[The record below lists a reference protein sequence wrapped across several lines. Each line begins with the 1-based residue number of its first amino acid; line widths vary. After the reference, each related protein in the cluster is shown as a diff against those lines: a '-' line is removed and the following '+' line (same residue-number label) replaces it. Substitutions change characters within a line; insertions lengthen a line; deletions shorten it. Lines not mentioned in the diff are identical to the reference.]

1 MKMRKIGIH
10 RLWGILIALAIM
22 ITAFILF
29 NLMTY
34 LKMDKQVKE
43 LEQVAQ
49 QYNSNYKVYLS
60 TSNTL
65 RGYNTKISERANE
78 LNELE
83 KLMQSTAL
91 NYRKEGNKIIF
102 SGIVNPG
109 RFSQILNYL
118 SDAKTLKINKLST
131 QSQSEL
137 PLLIGDSEIPDML
150 IQEMEIEIIQINEK
164 ILEG

>member
-1 MKMRKIGIH
+1 MMRKIGIH
-10 RLWGILIALAIM
+10 RLWGILIALAVM

-29 NLMTY
+29 NLLTY
-34 LKMDKQVKE
+34 LRMDKQIKE
-43 LEQVAQ
+43 LEQVAL
-49 QYNSNYKVYLS
+49 QYNSNYGVYLS

-65 RGYNTKISERANE
+65 RGYNTRISEKANE

-83 KLMQSTAL
+83 KLMQSIAL
-91 NYRKEGNKIIF
+91 KYRKEGNKITF
-102 SGIVNPG
+102 SGIVKPE

-137 PLLIGDSEIPDML
+137 PLLIGESDIPDMY

>member
-1 MKMRKIGIH
+1 MRKIGIH
-10 RLWGILIALAIM
+10 RLWGILIALAVM

-29 NLMTY
+29 NLLTY
-34 LKMDKQVKE
+34 LRMDKQIKE
-43 LEQVAQ
+43 LEQVAL
-49 QYNSNYKVYLS
+49 QYNSNYSVYLS

-65 RGYNTKISERANE
+65 RGYNNKISEKSNE
-78 LNELE
+78 MNELE
-83 KLMQSTAL
+83 KLMQSIAL
-91 NYRKEGNKIIF
+91 RYRKEGNKITF
-102 SGIVNPG
+102 SGIVNPE

-137 PLLIGDSEIPDML
+137 PLLIGESDIPDMY